1 MNHNLDI
8 FFLELYMPIFE
19 FVCAD
24 CGMPFEE
31 LVLNTNKASEVTCP
45 SCQSQNIT
53 KIISTFASRLSNVNS
68 YSFSNASSSS
78 CSTGSV

>member
-1 MNHNLDI
+1 
-8 FFLELYMPIFE
+8 MPLFE

-31 LVLNTNKASEVTCP
+31 LVLNTSKINEVTCP
-45 SCQSQNIT
+45 ACQSKNIS
-53 KIISTFASRLSNVNS
+53 KKISTFASKLSS
-68 YSFSNASSSS
+68 GSTFSFSGASSAS